1 MFCAID
7 IRNEKT
13 FMSTIP
19 VSLLCF
25 TVKINTFK
33 PLIILTE
40 SHTGASHPLK
50 EIEESFSICLQL
62 RSKKFSTT
70 ELYLVAN
77 QATMFFIRSNRKFQL
92 IIYL

>member
-25 TVKINTFK
+25 TVKSNTFK

-40 SHTGASHPLK
+40 SHTGVSHPP
-50 EIEESFSICLQL
+50 QGD
-62 RSKKFSTT
+62 
-70 ELYLVAN
+70 
-77 QATMFFIRSNRKFQL
+77 
-92 IIYL
+92 